1 MFAEWV
7 RQFLL
12 REDIK
17 DIKGVVFRLLVG
29 VARGHFDKGQ
39 TCYKRQ

>member
-7 RQFLL
+7 QQFLL
-12 REDIK
+12 RE

-39 TCYKRQ
+39 TCYKGL